1 MRGNEN
7 RAVFVQRGLNLMA
20 KRDYYEILDISRNA
34 SPEEIKKAYRRLAVK
49 YHPDKNRDNSKQ
61 AEEKFKE
68 VSEAYKI
75 LSDADKKQIYDQY
88 GHAGLQADVGAGG
101 GGFTGSDFDP
111 FTIFNEVF
119 GQRSSSGGGIFDN
132 LFGGRTSVREG
143 QPGSDL
149 QYRLEVTFKDAAFGT
164 EKEIQVPRYETCSNC
179 RGSGVKPGSSPR
191 TCSTCGGT
199 GSIAVS
205 QGFFS
210 MSRTCNQCHGRGTI
224 IKDPCKECRGSGRIR
239 RTRRVK
245 VKIPAGINNGSHL
258 RLTGQGEAGL
268 RGGPTGDL
276 YIAIRVRP
284 HPIFKREGDT
294 VICDVPITFTQ
305 AALGG
310 EIRVPTLNGRA
321 RLKIPPGTQTNKIFR
336 LRRMGI
342 PHLHS
347 SGRGDQWV
355 KVIIETPVSLSAE
368 QKQLFKRLEEV
379 GRGNGQPKARDFFN
393 KVRQLF
399 GD

>member
-1 MRGNEN
+1 
-7 RAVFVQRGLNLMA
+7 MA
-20 KRDYYEILDISRNA
+20 KRDYYEILGISPNA
-34 SPEEIKKAYRRLAVK
+34 SSEEIKKAYRRLAVK
-49 YHPDKNRDNSKQ
+49 YHPDKNRDNSKE

-75 LSDADKKQIYDQY
+75 LSDGEKRKIYDQY
-88 GHAGLQADVGAGG
+88 GHAGLQADIGAGG
-101 GGFTGSDFDP
+101 GGFTGFDFDP
-111 FTIFNEVF
+111 RKIFDEVF

-132 LFGGRTSVREG
+132 FFGGRTGVREG

-149 QYRLEVTFKDAAFGT
+149 QYSLEITFKEAAFGT

-179 RGSGVKPGSSPR
+179 RGSGVKPGSSPQ
-191 TCSTCGGT
+191 TCPSCGGA

-210 MSRTCNQCHGRGTI
+210 MSRTCTQCHGRGTV
-224 IKDPCKECRGSGRIR
+224 IKDPCKECRGSGRVR

-245 VKIPAGINNGSHL
+245 VKIPAGIDNGSHL

-268 RGGPTGDL
+268 RGGPIGDL

-294 VICDVPITFTQ
+294 VICEIPITFTQ

-321 RLKIPPGTQTNKIFR
+321 RLKVPPGTQTNKIFR
-336 LRRMGI
+336 LRKMGI

-368 QKQLFKRLEEV
+368 QKQLLKRLEEV
-379 GRGNGQPKARDFFN
+379 GRGNGQPKARDFFD
-393 KVRQLF
+393 KVRQIF

>member
-1 MRGNEN
+1 
-7 RAVFVQRGLNLMA
+7 MA
-20 KRDYYEILDISRNA
+20 KRDYYEILGVSPNA
-34 SPEEIKKAYRRLAVK
+34 SSEDIKKAYRRLAVK
-49 YHPDKNRDNSKQ
+49 YHPDKNRDNSKE

-75 LSDADKKQIYDQY
+75 LSDTDKKQIYDQY
-88 GHAGLQADVGAGG
+88 GHAGLQADIGAGG
-101 GGFTGSDFDP
+101 GGFAGSDFDP
-111 FTIFNEVF
+111 MKIFDDFF

-132 LFGGRTSVREG
+132 FFGGRTGVREG

-149 QYRLEVTFKDAAFGT
+149 RYNLEITFKEAAFGT

-179 RGSGVKPGSSPR
+179 RGSGVKPGSSPQ
-191 TCSTCGGT
+191 TCPSCGGT

-210 MSRTCNQCHGRGTI
+210 MSRTCTQCHGRGTI
-224 IKDPCKECRGSGRIR
+224 IKDPCKECRGSGRVR

-245 VKIPAGINNGSHL
+245 VKIPAGIDNGSHL

-268 RGGPTGDL
+268 RGGPAGDL

-294 VICDVPITFTQ
+294 VICEIPITFTQ

-321 RLKIPPGTQTNKIFR
+321 RLKVPPGTQTNKIFR
-336 LRRMGI
+336 LRKMGI

-355 KVIIETPVSLSAE
+355 KVIIETPVNLSAE
-368 QKQLFKRLEEV
+368 QKQLLKRLEEV

-393 KVRQLF
+393 KVRQIF

>member
-1 MRGNEN
+1 
-7 RAVFVQRGLNLMA
+7 MA
-20 KRDYYEILDISRNA
+20 KRDYYEILGISPN
-34 SPEEIKKAYRRLAVK
+34 SSSEEIKKAYRRLAVK
-49 YHPDKNRDNSKQ
+49 YHPDKNRDNSKE

-75 LSDADKKQIYDQY
+75 LSDGEKRKIYDQY

-119 GQRSSSGGGIFDN
+119 GQRSSSGGGGGIFDN
-132 LFGGRTSVREG
+132 LFGGRTSSRGG

-149 QYRLEVTFKDAAFGT
+149 QYALEITFKEAAFGT
-164 EKEIQVPRYETCSNC
+164 EKEVQVPRYETCSNC
-179 RGSGVKPGSSPR
+179 RGSGVKPGSSPQ
-191 TCSTCGGT
+191 TCPSCGGT

-210 MSRTCNQCHGRGTI
+210 MSRTCTQCHGRGTV
-224 IKDPCKECRGSGRIR
+224 IKDPCKECRGSGRVR

-245 VKIPAGINNGSHL
+245 VKIPAGIDNGSHL
-258 RLTGQGEAGL
+258 RLAGQGEAGL

-276 YIAIRVRP
+276 YITIRVRA

-294 VICDVPITFTQ
+294 VICEIPITFTQ

-321 RLKIPPGTQTNKIFR
+321 RLKVPPGTQTNKIFR
-336 LRRMGI
+336 LRKMGI

-355 KVIIETPVSLSAE
+355 KVIIETPVNLSAE
-368 QKQLFKRLEEV
+368 QKQLLKRLEEV

-393 KVRQLF
+393 KVRQIF

>member
-1 MRGNEN
+1 
-7 RAVFVQRGLNLMA
+7 MA
-20 KRDYYEILDISRNA
+20 KRDYYETLGISRNA
-34 SPEEIKKAYRRLAVK
+34 SSEDIKKAYRRLAIK
-49 YHPDKNRDNSKQ
+49 YHPDKNRENSKE

-75 LSDADKKQIYDQY
+75 LSDGEKRKIYDEY

-101 GGFTGSDFDP
+101 GGFTGFDFDP
-111 FTIFNEVF
+111 FKIFDEVF
-119 GQRSSSGGGIFDN
+119 GRRYSSGGDIFDN
-132 LFGGRTSVREG
+132 FFGGRASPRG
-143 QPGSDL
+143 SQPGSDL
-149 QYRLEVTFKDAAFGT
+149 QYNLEITFKEAAFGT
-164 EKEIQVPRYETCSNC
+164 EKEIQVPRYEICSSC
-179 RGSGVKPGSSPR
+179 RGSGVKPGSSPQ
-191 TCSTCGGT
+191 TCPSCGGT

-210 MSRTCNQCHGRGTI
+210 MSRTCTQCHGRGTI
-224 IKDPCKECRGSGRIR
+224 IKDSCKECRGSGRVR
-239 RTRRVK
+239 RARRVK
-245 VKIPAGINNGSHL
+245 VKIPAGIDNGSHL

-276 YIAIRVRP
+276 YIAIRVGP

-294 VICDVPITFTQ
+294 VICEIPITFTQ

-321 RLKIPPGTQTNKIFR
+321 RLKVPPGTQTNKIFR
-336 LRRMGI
+336 LRKMGI

-355 KVIIETPVSLSAE
+355 RVIIETPVNLSAE
-368 QKQLFKRLEEV
+368 EKQLLKRLEEV

-393 KVRQLF
+393 KVRQIF

>member
-1 MRGNEN
+1 
-7 RAVFVQRGLNLMA
+7 MA
-20 KRDYYEILDISRNA
+20 KQDYYEILGISRNT
-34 SPEEIKKAYRRLAVK
+34 SSGDIKKAYRRLAVK
-49 YHPDKNRDNSKQ
+49 YHPDKNRENSKE

-75 LSDADKKQIYDQY
+75 LSDRDKKQIYDQY
-88 GHAGLQADVGAGG
+88 GHAGLQADIGAGG
-101 GGFTGSDFDP
+101 GGFTEFDFDP
-111 FTIFNEVF
+111 IKIFNDVF

-132 LFGGRTSVREG
+132 LFGGRASPRGG
-143 QPGSDL
+143 QAGSDL
-149 QYRLEVTFKDAAFGT
+149 QYDLEITFKEAGFGI

-179 RGSGVKPGSSPR
+179 RGNGVKPGSSPR
-191 TCSTCGGT
+191 TCSACEGT

-210 MSRTCNQCHGRGTI
+210 MSRTCAQCHGRGTI
-224 IKDPCKECRGSGRIR
+224 IKDPCKECRGSGRVR

-245 VKIPAGINNGSHL
+245 VKIPAGIDNGSHL

-284 HPIFKREGDT
+284 HPIFKREGNT
-294 VICDVPITFTQ
+294 IICEIPITFTQ

-321 RLKIPPGTQTNKIFR
+321 KLKVPPGTQTNKIFR
-336 LRRMGI
+336 LRKMGI

-347 SGRGDQWV
+347 AGRGDQWV
-355 KVIIETPVSLSAE
+355 KVIIETPVNLSTE
-368 QKQLFKRLEEV
+368 QKQLLKRLEEV
-379 GRGNGQPKARDFFN
+379 ERGNGQPKARDFFN
-393 KVRQLF
+393 RVKQIF

>member
-1 MRGNEN
+1 
-7 RAVFVQRGLNLMA
+7 MA
-20 KRDYYEILDISRNA
+20 KRDYYETLGISPNA
-34 SPEEIKKAYRRLAVK
+34 SSEEIKKAYRRLAVK
-49 YHPDKNRDNSKQ
+49 YHPDKNRDNSKE

-75 LSDADKKQIYDQY
+75 LSDGEKRKIYDQY
-88 GHAGLQADVGAGG
+88 GHAGLQADLGAGG

-111 FTIFNEVF
+111 FTIFNEFF
-119 GQRSSSGGGIFDN
+119 GQRSSSGGGGGIFDN
-132 LFGGRTSVREG
+132 LFGGRTGVREG

-149 QYRLEVTFKDAAFGT
+149 RYNLEITFKEAAFGT

-179 RGSGVKPGSSPR
+179 RGSGVKSGTSPQ
-191 TCSTCGGT
+191 TCPSCGGT

-210 MSRTCNQCHGRGTI
+210 MSRTCTQCHGRGTI
-224 IKDPCKECRGSGRIR
+224 IKDPCKECRGSGRVR

-245 VKIPAGINNGSHL
+245 VKIPAGIDNGSHL
-258 RLTGQGEAGL
+258 RLAGQGEAGL
-268 RGGPTGDL
+268 RGGPAGDL
-276 YIAIRVRP
+276 YITIRVRP

-294 VICDVPITFTQ
+294 VICEVPITFTQ

-321 RLKIPPGTQTNKIFR
+321 KLKVPSGTQTNKIFR
-336 LRRMGI
+336 LRKMGI

-355 KVIIETPVSLSAE
+355 KIIVETPVSLSAE
-368 QKQLFKRLEEV
+368 QKQLLRKFEEV

-393 KVRQLF
+393 KVRQIF

>member
-1 MRGNEN
+1 
-7 RAVFVQRGLNLMA
+7 MA
-20 KRDYYEILDISRNA
+20 KRDYYETLGISRNA
-34 SPEEIKKAYRRLAVK
+34 SSEDIKKAYRRLAIK
-49 YHPDKNRDNSKQ
+49 YHPDKNRENSKE

-75 LSDADKKQIYDQY
+75 LSDGEKRKIYDEY

-101 GGFTGSDFDP
+101 GGFTGFDFDP
-111 FTIFNEVF
+111 FKIFDEVF
-119 GQRSSSGGGIFDN
+119 GRRYSSGGDIFDN
-132 LFGGRTSVREG
+132 FFGGRASPRG
-143 QPGSDL
+143 SQPGSDL
-149 QYRLEVTFKDAAFGT
+149 QYNLEITFKEAAFGT
-164 EKEIQVPRYETCSNC
+164 EKEIQVPRYEICSSC
-179 RGSGVKPGSSPR
+179 RGSGVKPGSSPQ
-191 TCSTCGGT
+191 TCPSCGGT

-210 MSRTCNQCHGRGTI
+210 MSRTCTQCHGRGTI
-224 IKDPCKECRGSGRIR
+224 IKDSCKECRGSGRVR
-239 RTRRVK
+239 RARRVK
-245 VKIPAGINNGSHL
+245 VKIPAGIDNGSHL

-276 YIAIRVRP
+276 YIAIRVGP

-294 VICDVPITFTQ
+294 IICEIPITFTQ

-321 RLKIPPGTQTNKIFR
+321 RLKVPPGTQTNKIFR
-336 LRRMGI
+336 LRKMGI

-355 KVIIETPVSLSAE
+355 RVIIETPVNLSAE
-368 QKQLFKRLEEV
+368 EKQLLKRLEEV

-393 KVRQLF
+393 KVRQIF

>member
-1 MRGNEN
+1 
-7 RAVFVQRGLNLMA
+7 MA
-20 KRDYYEILDISRNA
+20 KRDYYEILGIPRNT
-34 SPEEIKKAYRRLAVK
+34 SSEDIKKAYRRLAVK
-49 YHPDKNRDNSKQ
+49 YHPDKNRDNPKE

-75 LSDADKKQIYDQY
+75 LSDTDKKQIYDQY
-88 GHAGLQADVGAGG
+88 GHAGLQADLGAGG

-119 GQRSSSGGGIFDN
+119 GQRSSSGGGGGIFDN
-132 LFGGRTSVREG
+132 FFGGRTRVREG

-149 QYRLEVTFKDAAFGT
+149 QYGLEITFKEAAFGT

-179 RGSGVKPGSSPR
+179 RGSGVKPGSSPQ
-191 TCSTCGGT
+191 TCPSCGGT

-210 MSRTCNQCHGRGTI
+210 MSRTCTQCHGRGTI
-224 IKDPCKECRGSGRIR
+224 TKDPCKECRGSGRVR

-245 VKIPAGINNGSHL
+245 IKIPAGIDNGSHL
-258 RLTGQGEAGL
+258 RLTDQGEAGL

-294 VICDVPITFTQ
+294 VICEIPISFTQ

-321 RLKIPPGTQTNKIFR
+321 RLKVPPGTQTNKIFR
-336 LRRMGI
+336 LRKMGI

-347 SGRGDQWV
+347 SGRGNQWV

-368 QKQLFKRLEEV
+368 QKQLLKRLEEV

-393 KVRQLF
+393 KVRQIF

>member
-1 MRGNEN
+1 
-7 RAVFVQRGLNLMA
+7 MA
-20 KRDYYEILDISRNA
+20 KRDYYEILGVSPNA
-34 SPEEIKKAYRRLAVK
+34 SSEDIKKAYRRLAVK
-49 YHPDKNRDNSKQ
+49 YHPDKNRDNSKE

-75 LSDADKKQIYDQY
+75 LSDTDKKQIYDQY
-88 GHAGLQADVGAGG
+88 GHAGLQADIGAGG
-101 GGFTGSDFDP
+101 GGFAGSDFDP
-111 FTIFNEVF
+111 MKIFDDFF

-132 LFGGRTSVREG
+132 FFGGRTGVREG

-149 QYRLEVTFKDAAFGT
+149 RYNLEITFKEAAFGA
-164 EKEIQVPRYETCSNC
+164 EKEVQVPRYETCSNC
-179 RGSGVKPGSSPR
+179 RGSGVKSGSSPQ
-191 TCSTCGGT
+191 TCPSCGGT

-210 MSRTCNQCHGRGTI
+210 MSRTCTQCHGRGTI
-224 IKDPCKECRGSGRIR
+224 IKDPCKECRGSGRVR

-245 VKIPAGINNGSHL
+245 VKIPAGIDNGSHL
-258 RLTGQGEAGL
+258 RLAGQGEAGL
-268 RGGPTGDL
+268 RGGPAGDL
-276 YIAIRVRP
+276 YITIRVRP

-294 VICDVPITFTQ
+294 VICEIPITFTQ

-321 RLKIPPGTQTNKIFR
+321 RLKVPPGTQTNKIFR
-336 LRRMGI
+336 LRKMGI

-355 KVIIETPVSLSAE
+355 KVIIETPVNLSAE
-368 QKQLFKRLEEV
+368 QKQLLKRLEEV

-393 KVRQLF
+393 RVRQIF

>member
-1 MRGNEN
+1 
-7 RAVFVQRGLNLMA
+7 MA
-20 KRDYYEILDISRNA
+20 KRDYYEILGISPNA
-34 SPEEIKKAYRRLAVK
+34 SSEDIKKAYRRLAVK
-49 YHPDKNRDNSKQ
+49 YHPDKNRENSKE

-75 LSDADKKQIYDQY
+75 LSDGEKRKIYDQY

-101 GGFTGSDFDP
+101 GGFTGSNFDP

-119 GQRSSSGGGIFDN
+119 GQRSSSGGGGGIFDN
-132 LFGGRTSVREG
+132 FFGGRTGVREG

-149 QYRLEVTFKDAAFGT
+149 QYSLEITFKEAAFGT
-164 EKEIQVPRYETCSNC
+164 EKEIQIPRYETCSNC
-179 RGSGVKPGSSPR
+179 RGNGVKPGSSPQ
-191 TCSTCGGT
+191 TCPSCGGT

-210 MSRTCNQCHGRGTI
+210 MSRTCTQCHGRGTV
-224 IKDPCKECRGSGRIR
+224 IKDPCKECRGSGRVR

-245 VKIPAGINNGSHL
+245 VKIPAGIDNGSHL

-268 RGGPTGDL
+268 RGGPAGDL
-276 YIAIRVRP
+276 YIAIRVKA

-294 VICDVPITFTQ
+294 VICEIPITFTQ

-321 RLKIPPGTQTNKIFR
+321 RLKVPSGTQTNKIFR
-336 LRRMGI
+336 LRKMGI

-355 KVIIETPVSLSAE
+355 KVIIETPVNLSAE
-368 QKQLFKRLEEV
+368 QKQLLKRLEEV
-379 GRGNGQPKARDFFN
+379 GRGNGQPKARDFFD
-393 KVRQLF
+393 KVRQIF

>member
-1 MRGNEN
+1 
-7 RAVFVQRGLNLMA
+7 MA
-20 KRDYYEILDISRNA
+20 KRDYYEILGISRNA
-34 SPEEIKKAYRRLAVK
+34 SSEEIKKAYRRLAVK
-49 YHPDKNRDNSKQ
+49 YHPDKNRDNSKE

-68 VSEAYKI
+68 VAEAYKI
-75 LSDADKKQIYDQY
+75 LSDGEKKKIYDQY

-111 FTIFNEVF
+111 FTIFNEFF
-119 GQRSSSGGGIFDN
+119 GQRSSPGGGGGIFDN
-132 LFGGRTSVREG
+132 FFGGRTGVREG

-149 QYRLEVTFKDAAFGT
+149 RYSLEITFKEAAFGT

-179 RGSGVKPGSSPR
+179 RGSGVKSGSSPQ
-191 TCSTCGGT
+191 TCPSCGGT

-210 MSRTCNQCHGRGTI
+210 MSRTCTQCHGRGSI
-224 IKDPCKECRGSGRIR
+224 IKDPCKECRGSGRVR

-245 VKIPAGINNGSHL
+245 VKIPAGIDNGSHL

-268 RGGPTGDL
+268 RGGPAGDL
-276 YIAIRVRP
+276 YIAIRVRA

-294 VICDVPITFTQ
+294 VICEIPITFSQ

-321 RLKIPPGTQTNKIFR
+321 RLKVPPGTQTNKIFR
-336 LRRMGI
+336 LRKMGI

-355 KVIIETPVSLSAE
+355 KVIIETPVNLSAE
-368 QKQLFKRLEEV
+368 QKQLLKRLEEA

-393 KVRQLF
+393 KVRQIF

>member
-1 MRGNEN
+1 
-7 RAVFVQRGLNLMA
+7 MA
-20 KRDYYEILDISRNA
+20 KKDYYETLGISPNA
-34 SPEEIKKAYRRLAVK
+34 SSEEIKKAYRRLAVK
-49 YHPDKNRDNSKQ
+49 YHPDKNRDNSKE

-68 VSEAYKI
+68 VAEAYKI
-75 LSDADKKQIYDQY
+75 LSDGEKRKIYDQY
-88 GHAGLQADVGAGG
+88 GHAGLQADIGAGG
-101 GGFTGSDFDP
+101 RGFTGSDFDP
-111 FTIFNEVF
+111 FTIFNEFF
-119 GQRSSSGGGIFDN
+119 GQRSSSGGGGGIFDN
-132 LFGGRTSVREG
+132 LFGGRTGVREG

-149 QYRLEVTFKDAAFGT
+149 RYNLEITFKEAAFGT

-179 RGSGVKPGSSPR
+179 RGSGVKSGSSPQ
-191 TCSTCGGT
+191 TCPSCGGT

-210 MSRTCNQCHGRGTI
+210 MSRTCTQCHGRGTI
-224 IKDPCKECRGSGRIR
+224 IKDPCKECRGSGRVR

-245 VKIPAGINNGSHL
+245 VKIPAGIDNGSHL
-258 RLTGQGEAGL
+258 RLAGQGEAGL

-276 YIAIRVRP
+276 YITIRVRP

-294 VICDVPITFTQ
+294 VICEIPITFTQ

-321 RLKIPPGTQTNKIFR
+321 RLKVPPGTQTNKIFR
-336 LRRMGI
+336 LRKMGI

-355 KVIIETPVSLSAE
+355 KVIIETPVNLSAE
-368 QKQLFKRLEEV
+368 QKQLLKRLEEV

-393 KVRQLF
+393 KVRQIF

>member
-1 MRGNEN
+1 
-7 RAVFVQRGLNLMA
+7 MA
-20 KRDYYEILDISRNA
+20 KRDYYEILGISRNA
-34 SPEEIKKAYRRLAVK
+34 SSEEIKKAYRRLAVK
-49 YHPDKNRDNSKQ
+49 YHPDKNRDNSKE

-75 LSDADKKQIYDQY
+75 LSDGEKREIYDQY

-101 GGFTGSDFDP
+101 GGFTGFDFDP
-111 FTIFNEVF
+111 FKIFDEVF

-132 LFGGRTSVREG
+132 FFGGRTGVREG

-149 QYRLEVTFKDAAFGT
+149 RYSLEITFKEAAFGT

-179 RGSGVKPGSSPR
+179 RGSGVKSGSSPQ
-191 TCSTCGGT
+191 TCPSCGGT

-210 MSRTCNQCHGRGTI
+210 MSRTCTQCHGRGTI
-224 IKDPCKECRGSGRIR
+224 IKDPCKECRGSGRVR

-245 VKIPAGINNGSHL
+245 VKIPAGIDNGSHL
-258 RLTGQGEAGL
+258 RLAGQGEAGL
-268 RGGPTGDL
+268 RGGPAGDL
-276 YIAIRVRP
+276 YITTRVRP

-294 VICDVPITFTQ
+294 VICEIPITFTQ

-321 RLKIPPGTQTNKIFR
+321 RLKVPPGTQTNKIFR
-336 LRRMGI
+336 LRKMGI
-342 PHLHS
+342 PRLHS

-355 KVIIETPVSLSAE
+355 KVIIETPVNLSAE
-368 QKQLFKRLEEV
+368 QKQLLKRLEEV

-393 KVRQLF
+393 KVRQIF

>member
-1 MRGNEN
+1 
-7 RAVFVQRGLNLMA
+7 MA
-20 KRDYYEILDISRNA
+20 KRDYYEILGISPNA
-34 SPEEIKKAYRRLAVK
+34 SSEDIKKAYRRLAVK
-49 YHPDKNRDNSKQ
+49 YHPDKNRDNSKE

-75 LSDADKKQIYDQY
+75 LSDAEKREIYDQY
-88 GHAGLQADVGAGG
+88 GHAGLQADIGAGG
-101 GGFTGSDFDP
+101 GGFAGSDFDP
-111 FTIFNEVF
+111 MKVFNDFF
-119 GQRSSSGGGIFDN
+119 GQRSSSGGGGGIFDN
-132 LFGGRTSVREG
+132 LFGGRTGVREG

-149 QYRLEVTFKDAAFGT
+149 QYALEITFKEAAFGT
-164 EKEIQVPRYETCSNC
+164 EKEVQVPRYETCSNC
-179 RGSGVKPGSSPR
+179 RGSGVKPGSSPQ
-191 TCSTCGGT
+191 TCPSCGGT

-210 MSRTCNQCHGRGTI
+210 MSRTCTQCHGRGTV
-224 IKDPCKECRGSGRIR
+224 IKDPCKECRGSGRVR

-245 VKIPAGINNGSHL
+245 VKIPAGIDNGSHL

-268 RGGPTGDL
+268 RGGPAGDL

-294 VICDVPITFTQ
+294 VICEIPITFTL

-321 RLKIPPGTQTNKIFR
+321 RLKVPSGTQTNKIFR
-336 LRRMGI
+336 LRKMGI

-347 SGRGDQWV
+347 SGKGDQWV
-355 KVIIETPVSLSAE
+355 KVIIETPVNLSAE
-368 QKQLFKRLEEV
+368 QKQLLKRLEEV

-393 KVRQLF
+393 KVRQIF

>member
-1 MRGNEN
+1 
-7 RAVFVQRGLNLMA
+7 MA
-20 KRDYYEILDISRNA
+20 KRDYYETLGISRNA
-34 SPEEIKKAYRRLAVK
+34 SSEDIKKAYRRLAIK
-49 YHPDKNRDNSKQ
+49 YHPDKNRENSKE

-75 LSDADKKQIYDQY
+75 LSDGEKRKIYDEY

-101 GGFTGSDFDP
+101 GGFTGFDFDP
-111 FTIFNEVF
+111 FKIFDEVF
-119 GQRSSSGGGIFDN
+119 GRRYSSGGDIFDN
-132 LFGGRTSVREG
+132 FFGGRASPRG
-143 QPGSDL
+143 SQPGSDL
-149 QYRLEVTFKDAAFGT
+149 QYNLEITFKEAAFGT
-164 EKEIQVPRYETCSNC
+164 EKEIQVPRYEICSSC
-179 RGSGVKPGSSPR
+179 RGSGVKPGSSPQ
-191 TCSTCGGT
+191 TCPGCGGT

-210 MSRTCNQCHGRGTI
+210 MSRTCTQCHGRGTI
-224 IKDPCKECRGSGRIR
+224 IKDSCKECRGSGRVR
-239 RTRRVK
+239 RARRVK
-245 VKIPAGINNGSHL
+245 VKIPAGIDNGSHL

-276 YIAIRVRP
+276 YIAIRVGP

-294 VICDVPITFTQ
+294 IICEIPITFTQ

-321 RLKIPPGTQTNKIFR
+321 RLKVPPGTQTNKIFR
-336 LRRMGI
+336 LRKMGI

-355 KVIIETPVSLSAE
+355 RVIIETPVNLSAE
-368 QKQLFKRLEEV
+368 EKQLLKRLEEV

-393 KVRQLF
+393 KVRQIF

>member
-1 MRGNEN
+1 
-7 RAVFVQRGLNLMA
+7 MA
-20 KRDYYEILDISRNA
+20 KRDYYEILGISRNA
-34 SPEEIKKAYRRLAVK
+34 SSEDIKKAYRRLAIK
-49 YHPDKNRDNSKQ
+49 YHPDKNRENSKE

-75 LSDADKKQIYDQY
+75 LSDGEKRKIYDEY

-101 GGFTGSDFDP
+101 GGFTGFDFDP
-111 FTIFNEVF
+111 FKIFDEVF
-119 GQRSSSGGGIFDN
+119 GRRYSSGGDIFDN
-132 LFGGRTSVREG
+132 FFGGRASPRG
-143 QPGSDL
+143 SQPGSDL
-149 QYRLEVTFKDAAFGT
+149 QYNLEITFKEAAFGT
-164 EKEIQVPRYETCSNC
+164 EKEIQVPRYEICSSC
-179 RGSGVKPGSSPR
+179 RGSGVKPGSSPQ
-191 TCSTCGGT
+191 TCPSCGGT

-210 MSRTCNQCHGRGTI
+210 MSRTCTQCHGRGTI
-224 IKDPCKECRGSGRIR
+224 IKDSCKECRGSGRVR
-239 RTRRVK
+239 RARRVK
-245 VKIPAGINNGSHL
+245 VKIPAGIDNGSHL

-276 YIAIRVRP
+276 YIAIRVGP

-294 VICDVPITFTQ
+294 VICEIPITFTQ

-321 RLKIPPGTQTNKIFR
+321 RLKVPPGTQTNKIFR
-336 LRRMGI
+336 LRKMGI

-355 KVIIETPVSLSAE
+355 RVIIETPVNLSAE
-368 QKQLFKRLEEV
+368 EKQLLKRLEEV

-393 KVRQLF
+393 KVRQIF

>member
-1 MRGNEN
+1 
-7 RAVFVQRGLNLMA
+7 MA
-20 KRDYYEILDISRNA
+20 KRDYYETLGISPNA

-49 YHPDKNRDNSKQ
+49 YHPDKNRDNSKE

-75 LSDADKKQIYDQY
+75 LSDGEKRKIYDQY

-101 GGFTGSDFDP
+101 GGFTGFDFDP
-111 FTIFNEVF
+111 RKIFDEVF

-132 LFGGRTSVREG
+132 FFSGRTGVREG

-149 QYRLEVTFKDAAFGT
+149 QYSLEITFKEAAFGT
-164 EKEIQVPRYETCSNC
+164 EKEVQVPRYETCSNC
-179 RGSGVKPGSSPR
+179 RGSGVKPGSSPQ
-191 TCSTCGGT
+191 TCPSCGGA

-210 MSRTCNQCHGRGTI
+210 MSRTCTQCHGRGTV
-224 IKDPCKECRGSGRIR
+224 IKDPCKECRGSGRVR

-245 VKIPAGINNGSHL
+245 VKIPAGIDNGSHL

-268 RGGPTGDL
+268 RGGPIGDL

-294 VICDVPITFTQ
+294 VICEVPITFTQ

-321 RLKIPPGTQTNKIFR
+321 KLKIPPGTQTNKIFR
-336 LRRMGI
+336 LRKMGI

-355 KVIIETPVSLSAE
+355 KIIVETPVSLSAE
-368 QKQLFKRLEEV
+368 QKQLLKKFEEV
-379 GRGNGQPKARDFFN
+379 GRGNGQPKARDFFD
-393 KVRQLF
+393 KVRQIF

>member
-1 MRGNEN
+1 
-7 RAVFVQRGLNLMA
+7 MA
-20 KRDYYEILDISRNA
+20 KRDYYEILGVSPNA
-34 SPEEIKKAYRRLAVK
+34 SSEEIKKAYRRLAVK
-49 YHPDKNRDNSKQ
+49 YHPDKNRDNSKE

-75 LSDADKKQIYDQY
+75 LSDGEKRKIYDQY

-101 GGFTGSDFDP
+101 GGFTGFDFDP
-111 FTIFNEVF
+111 FKIFDEVF

-132 LFGGRTSVREG
+132 FFGGRTGVREG

-149 QYRLEVTFKDAAFGT
+149 RYNLEITFKEAAFGA
-164 EKEIQVPRYETCSNC
+164 EKEVQVPRYETCSNC
-179 RGSGVKPGSSPR
+179 RGSGVKSGSSPQ
-191 TCSTCGGT
+191 TCPSCGGT

-210 MSRTCNQCHGRGTI
+210 MSRTCTQCHGRGTI
-224 IKDPCKECRGSGRIR
+224 IKDPCKDCRGSGRVR

-245 VKIPAGINNGSHL
+245 VKIPAGIDNGSHL
-258 RLTGQGEAGL
+258 RLAGQGEAGL
-268 RGGPTGDL
+268 RGGPAGDL
-276 YIAIRVRP
+276 YITIRVRP

-294 VICDVPITFTQ
+294 VICEIPITFTQ

-321 RLKIPPGTQTNKIFR
+321 RLKVPPGTQTNKIFR
-336 LRRMGI
+336 LRKMGI

-355 KVIIETPVSLSAE
+355 KVIIETPVNLSAE
-368 QKQLFKRLEEV
+368 QKQLLKRLEEV

-393 KVRQLF
+393 RVRQIF

>member
-1 MRGNEN
+1 
-7 RAVFVQRGLNLMA
+7 MA
-20 KRDYYEILDISRNA
+20 KRDYYEILGISPNV
-34 SPEEIKKAYRRLAVK
+34 SSEEIKKAYRRLAVK
-49 YHPDKNRDNSKQ
+49 YHPDKNRDNSKE

-75 LSDADKKQIYDQY
+75 LSDGEKRKIYDQY
-88 GHAGLQADVGAGG
+88 GHAGLQADLGAGG

-111 FTIFNEVF
+111 FTIFNEFF
-119 GQRSSSGGGIFDN
+119 GQRSSSGGGGGIFDN
-132 LFGGRTSVREG
+132 LFGGRASHRG
-143 QPGSDL
+143 SQPGSDL
-149 QYRLEVTFKDAAFGT
+149 QYSMEITFKEAAFGT

-179 RGSGVKPGSSPR
+179 RGSGVKPGSSPQ
-191 TCSTCGGT
+191 TCSTCGGR

-210 MSRTCNQCHGRGTI
+210 MSRTCTQCHGRGTI
-224 IKDPCKECRGSGRIR
+224 IKDPCKECRGSGRVR

-245 VKIPAGINNGSHL
+245 VKIPAGIDNGSHL

-276 YIAIRVRP
+276 YIGIRVRP

-294 VICDVPITFTQ
+294 VICEIPITFTL

-321 RLKIPPGTQTNKIFR
+321 RLKVPPGTQTNKIFR
-336 LRRMGI
+336 LRKMGI

-355 KVIIETPVSLSAE
+355 KIIVETPVSLSAE
-368 QKQLFKRLEEV
+368 QKQLLKKFEEV

-393 KVRQLF
+393 KVRQIF

>member
-1 MRGNEN
+1 
-7 RAVFVQRGLNLMA
+7 MA
-20 KRDYYEILDISRNA
+20 KRDYYEMLGISPNA
-34 SPEEIKKAYRRLAVK
+34 SSEDIKKAYRRLAVK
-49 YHPDKNRDNSKQ
+49 YHPDKNRDNSKE

-75 LSDADKKQIYDQY
+75 LSDGEKRKIYDQY
-88 GHAGLQADVGAGG
+88 GHAGLQADLGAGG

-111 FTIFNEVF
+111 FTIFNEFF
-119 GQRSSSGGGIFDN
+119 GQRSSSGGGGGIFDN
-132 LFGGRTSVREG
+132 LFGGRTGVREG

-149 QYRLEVTFKDAAFGT
+149 RYNLEITFKEAAFGT

-179 RGSGVKPGSSPR
+179 RGSGVKSGSSPQ
-191 TCSTCGGT
+191 TCPSCGGT

-210 MSRTCNQCHGRGTI
+210 MSRTCTQCHGRGTI
-224 IKDPCKECRGSGRIR
+224 IKDPCKECRGSGRVR

-245 VKIPAGINNGSHL
+245 VKIPAGIDNGSHL
-258 RLTGQGEAGL
+258 RLAGQGEAGL

-276 YIAIRVRP
+276 YITIRVRP

-294 VICDVPITFTQ
+294 VICEIPITFTR

-321 RLKIPPGTQTNKIFR
+321 RLKVPPGTQTNKIFR
-336 LRRMGI
+336 LRKMGI

-355 KVIIETPVSLSAE
+355 KVIIETPVNLSAE
-368 QKQLFKRLEEV
+368 QKQLLKRFEEV
-379 GRGNGQPKARDFFN
+379 GRGNGQPKARDFLN
-393 KVRQLF
+393 KVRQIF

>member
-1 MRGNEN
+1 
-7 RAVFVQRGLNLMA
+7 MA
-20 KRDYYEILDISRNA
+20 KRDYYEILGV
-34 SPEEIKKAYRRLAVK
+34 SPNVSSEDIKKAYRRLAVK
-49 YHPDKNRDNSKQ
+49 YHPDKNRENSKE

-75 LSDADKKQIYDQY
+75 LSDGEKRKIYDQY

-101 GGFTGSDFDP
+101 GGFTGFDVDP
-111 FTIFNEVF
+111 RKIFDEVF
-119 GQRSSSGGGIFDN
+119 GRGSFGGGGIFDN
-132 LFGGRTSVREG
+132 LFGGRTGVREG

-149 QYRLEVTFKDAAFGT
+149 RYNLEITFKEAAFGT

-179 RGSGVKPGSSPR
+179 GGSGVKSGSSPQ
-191 TCSTCGGT
+191 TCPSCGGT

-210 MSRTCNQCHGRGTI
+210 MSRTCTQCHGRGTI
-224 IKDPCKECRGSGRIR
+224 IKDPCKECRGSGRVR

-245 VKIPAGINNGSHL
+245 VKIPAGIDNGSHL
-258 RLTGQGEAGL
+258 RLAGQGEAGL
-268 RGGPTGDL
+268 RGGPAGDL
-276 YIAIRVRP
+276 YITIRVRP

-294 VICDVPITFTQ
+294 VICEIPITFTQ

-321 RLKIPPGTQTNKIFR
+321 RLKVPPGTQTNKIFR
-336 LRRMGI
+336 LRKMGI

-355 KVIIETPVSLSAE
+355 KVIIETPVNLSAE
-368 QKQLFKRLEEV
+368 QKQLLKRLEEV
-379 GRGNGQPKARDFFN
+379 RRGNGQPKARDFFN
-393 KVRQLF
+393 KVRQIF

>member
-1 MRGNEN
+1 
-7 RAVFVQRGLNLMA
+7 MA
-20 KRDYYEILDISRNA
+20 KRDYYETLGISSNA
-34 SPEEIKKAYRRLAVK
+34 SSEEIKKAYRRLAVK
-49 YHPDKNRDNSKQ
+49 YHPDKNRDNSKV

-75 LSDADKKQIYDQY
+75 LSDGEKRKIYDQY
-88 GHAGLQADVGAGG
+88 GHAGLQADLGAGG
-101 GGFTGSDFDP
+101 GGFAGADFDP
-111 FTIFNEVF
+111 MKVFNDFF
-119 GQRSSSGGGIFDN
+119 GQRSSSGSGIFDT
-132 LFGGRTSVREG
+132 LFGGRASPGEG

-149 QYRLEVTFKDAAFGT
+149 QYSLEITFKEAAFGV

-179 RGSGVKPGSSPR
+179 RGNGVKPGSSPQ

-210 MSRTCNQCHGRGTI
+210 MSRTCTQCHGRGTI
-224 IKDPCKECRGSGRIR
+224 IKDPCRECRGSGRVR

-245 VKIPAGINNGSHL
+245 VKIPAGIDNGSHL

-284 HPIFKREGDT
+284 HLIFKREGDT
-294 VICDVPITFTQ
+294 VICEVPITFTQ

-321 RLKIPPGTQTNKIFR
+321 RLKVPPGTQTNKIFR
-336 LRRMGI
+336 LRKMGI

-355 KVIIETPVSLSAE
+355 KIIVETPVSLSVE
-368 QKQLFKRLEEV
+368 QKELLKRFEEV
-379 GRGNGQPKARDFFN
+379 GRGNGQPRARDFFS
-393 KVRQLF
+393 KVRQIF

>member
-1 MRGNEN
+1 
-7 RAVFVQRGLNLMA
+7 MA
-20 KRDYYEILDISRNA
+20 KRDYYEILGISRNA
-34 SPEEIKKAYRRLAVK
+34 SSEDIKKAYRRLAVK
-49 YHPDKNRDNSKQ
+49 YHPDKNRDNSKE

-75 LSDADKKQIYDQY
+75 LSDTEKRKIYDQY
-88 GHAGLQADVGAGG
+88 GHAGLQADLGTGG

-111 FTIFNEVF
+111 FTVFNEFF
-119 GQRSSSGGGIFDN
+119 GQRSSSGGGGGIFDN
-132 LFGGRTSVREG
+132 LFGGRASSREG
-143 QPGSDL
+143 QAGSDL
-149 QYRLEVTFKDAAFGT
+149 RYRLEVTFKEAAFGT
-164 EKEIQVPRYETCSNC
+164 EKDIQVPRYETCSNC
-179 RGSGVKPGSSPR
+179 RGSGVKPGSSPQ
-191 TCSTCGGT
+191 TCSTCGGA
-199 GSIAVS
+199 GSVAVS

-210 MSRTCNQCHGRGTI
+210 MSRTCTQCHGRGTI
-224 IKDPCKECRGSGRIR
+224 IKNPCRECRGSGRLR

-245 VKIPAGINNGSHL
+245 VKIPAGIDNGSHL

-276 YIAIRVRP
+276 YIAIEVRP
-284 HPIFKREGDT
+284 HSIFKREGDT
-294 VICDVPITFTQ
+294 VICEIPITFTQ

-321 RLKIPPGTQTNKIFR
+321 KLKIPPGTQTNKIFR
-336 LRRMGI
+336 LRKMGI

-347 SGRGDQWV
+347 AGRGDQWV
-355 KVIIETPVSLSAE
+355 KIVVETPVSLSAE
-368 QKQLFKRLEEV
+368 QKQLLKKFEEV

-393 KVRQLF
+393 KVRQIF

>member
-1 MRGNEN
+1 
-7 RAVFVQRGLNLMA
+7 MA
-20 KRDYYEILDISRNA
+20 KRDYYETLGISPNA
-34 SPEEIKKAYRRLAVK
+34 SSEEIKKAYRRLAVK
-49 YHPDKNRDNSKQ
+49 YHPDKNRDNSKE

-75 LSDADKKQIYDQY
+75 LSDGEKRKIYDQY

-119 GQRSSSGGGIFDN
+119 GQRSSSGGGGGIFDN
-132 LFGGRTSVREG
+132 LFGGRTGVREG

-149 QYRLEVTFKDAAFGT
+149 RYSLEITFKEAAFGT

-179 RGSGVKPGSSPR
+179 RGSGVKSGSSPQ
-191 TCSTCGGT
+191 TCPSCGGT

-210 MSRTCNQCHGRGTI
+210 MSRTCTQCHGRGTI
-224 IKDPCKECRGSGRIR
+224 IKDPCKECRGSGRVR

-245 VKIPAGINNGSHL
+245 VKIPAGIDNGSHL
-258 RLTGQGEAGL
+258 RLAGQGEAGL

-276 YIAIRVRP
+276 YITIRVRA

-294 VICDVPITFTQ
+294 VICEIPITFTQ

-321 RLKIPPGTQTNKIFR
+321 RLKVPPGTQTNKIFR
-336 LRRMGI
+336 LRKMGI

-347 SGRGDQWV
+347 SGKGDQWV
-355 KVIIETPVSLSAE
+355 KVIIETPVNLSAE
-368 QKQLFKRLEEV
+368 QKQLLKRLEEV

-393 KVRQLF
+393 KVRQIF

>member
-1 MRGNEN
+1 
-7 RAVFVQRGLNLMA
+7 MA
-20 KRDYYEILDISRNA
+20 KRDYYETLGISRDV
-34 SPEEIKKAYRRLAVK
+34 SSEDIKKAYRRLAVK
-49 YHPDKNRDNSKQ
+49 YHPDKNRDNSKE

-75 LSDADKKQIYDQY
+75 LSDGEKRKIYDQY
-88 GHAGLQADVGAGG
+88 GHAGLQADLGAGG

-119 GQRSSSGGGIFDN
+119 GQRSSSGGGGGIFDN
-132 LFGGRTSVREG
+132 LFGGRTSSRGG

-149 QYRLEVTFKDAAFGT
+149 QYALEITFKEAAFGT
-164 EKEIQVPRYETCSNC
+164 EKEVQVPRYETCSNC
-179 RGSGVKPGSSPR
+179 RGSGVKSGSSPQ
-191 TCSTCGGT
+191 TCPSCGGT

-210 MSRTCNQCHGRGTI
+210 MSRTCTQCHGRGTI
-224 IKDPCKECRGSGRIR
+224 IKDPCKECRGSGRVR

-245 VKIPAGINNGSHL
+245 VKIPAGIDNGSHL

-268 RGGPTGDL
+268 RGGPAGDL
-276 YIAIRVRP
+276 YITIRVRP
-284 HPIFKREGDT
+284 HPIFKRQGDT
-294 VICDVPITFTQ
+294 VICEIPITFTL

-321 RLKIPPGTQTNKIFR
+321 RLKVPPGTQTNKIFR
-336 LRRMGI
+336 LRKMGI

-347 SGRGDQWV
+347 SGKGDQWV

-368 QKQLFKRLEEV
+368 QKQLLRKFEEV

-393 KVRQLF
+393 KVRQIF

>member
-1 MRGNEN
+1 
-7 RAVFVQRGLNLMA
+7 MA
-20 KRDYYEILDISRNA
+20 KRDYYEILGISPNA
-34 SPEEIKKAYRRLAVK
+34 SSEDIKKAYRRLAVK
-49 YHPDKNRDNSKQ
+49 YHPDKNRDNSKE

-75 LSDADKKQIYDQY
+75 LSDGEKRKIYDQY

-101 GGFTGSDFDP
+101 GGFTGSNFDP

-119 GQRSSSGGGIFDN
+119 GQRSSSGGGGGIFDN
-132 LFGGRTSVREG
+132 FFGGRTGVREG

-149 QYRLEVTFKDAAFGT
+149 QYSLEITFKEAAFGT
-164 EKEIQVPRYETCSNC
+164 EKEIQIPRYETCSNC
-179 RGSGVKPGSSPR
+179 RGNGVKPGSSPQ
-191 TCSTCGGT
+191 TCPSCGGT

-210 MSRTCNQCHGRGTI
+210 MSRTCTQCHGRGTV
-224 IKDPCKECRGSGRIR
+224 IKDPCKECRGSGRVR

-245 VKIPAGINNGSHL
+245 VKIPAGIDNGSHL

-268 RGGPTGDL
+268 RGGPAGDL
-276 YIAIRVRP
+276 YIAIRVKA

-294 VICDVPITFTQ
+294 VICEIPITFTQ

-321 RLKIPPGTQTNKIFR
+321 RLKVPSGTQTNKIFR
-336 LRRMGI
+336 LRKMGI

-355 KVIIETPVSLSAE
+355 KVIIETPVNLSAE
-368 QKQLFKRLEEV
+368 QKQLLKRLEEV
-379 GRGNGQPKARDFFN
+379 GRGNGQPKARDFFD
-393 KVRQLF
+393 KVRQIF

>member
-1 MRGNEN
+1 
-7 RAVFVQRGLNLMA
+7 MA
-20 KRDYYEILDISRNA
+20 KRDYYETLGISPNA
-34 SPEEIKKAYRRLAVK
+34 SSEDIKKAYRRLAVK
-49 YHPDKNRDNSKQ
+49 YHPDKNRDNSKE

-75 LSDADKKQIYDQY
+75 LSDGEKKKIYDQY

-111 FTIFNEVF
+111 FTIFNEFF
-119 GQRSSSGGGIFDN
+119 GQRSSSGGGGIFDN
-132 LFGGRTSVREG
+132 LFGGRTGVREG

-149 QYRLEVTFKDAAFGT
+149 RYNLEITFKEAAFGT

-179 RGSGVKPGSSPR
+179 RGSGVKSGSSPQ
-191 TCSTCGGT
+191 TCPSCGGA

-210 MSRTCNQCHGRGTI
+210 MSRTCTQCHGRGTI
-224 IKDPCKECRGSGRIR
+224 IKDPCKECRGSGRVR

-245 VKIPAGINNGSHL
+245 VKIPAGIDNGSHL
-258 RLTGQGEAGL
+258 RLAGQGEAGL

-276 YIAIRVRP
+276 YITIRVRP

-294 VICDVPITFTQ
+294 VICEIPITFTR

-321 RLKIPPGTQTNKIFR
+321 RLKVPPGTQTNKIFR
-336 LRRMGI
+336 LRKMGI

-355 KVIIETPVSLSAE
+355 KVIVETPVNLSAE
-368 QKQLFKRLEEV
+368 QKQLLKRFEEV
-379 GRGNGQPKARDFFN
+379 GRGNGQPKARDFLN
-393 KVRQLF
+393 KVRQIF